1 MSYSYVVIPYN
12 VVCKSVK
19 MIRVDFH
26 ESSLPPSTELF
37 PNPGIEIDIA
47 IIIVIV
53 VICEGNEM

>member
-1 MSYSYVVIPYN
+1 M
-12 VVCKSVK
+12 SVK